1 MPTVMFVCTVNL
13 CRSPIAEVLFR
24 QWLKR
29 HSVSG
34 DWRVLSCG
42 TWAVNGKSVAP
53 HVQPSLLAMGID
65 LGQHRARNVTAEL
78 LAESD
83 LVLCMTQFQREALHT
98 EFHQF
103 AGRIYLLSEM
113 LGKTYDVP
121 DVQDFVISQY
131 VCVAHELTRIIEEAG
146 ASILA
151 KLQPAAASI

>member
-29 HSVSG
+29 QSVSG

-65 LGQHRARNVTAEL
+65 LGQHRARNVTVEL

-83 LVLCMTQFQREALHT
+83 LVLCMTRSQREALHT
-98 EFHQF
+98 EFPRF

-113 LGKTYDVP
+113 LGKTYDVA
-121 DVQDFVISQY
+121 DVQDFVTAQY
-131 VCVAHELTRIIEEAG
+131 VCVAKEMARIIEDAG
-146 ASILA
+146 KRILA
-151 KLQPAAASI
+151 MLKPASEFI